1 VPEAYTEQVRVARL
15 TQSLLLLFLFA
26 LAACGGGN
34 QGGGAEEEPED
45 KEKPVSD
52 QGKRW
57 GGWRWKGKRN
67 DCFFLY
73 KNECYSSLEAAC
85 KQARCS
91 VDDCVHDESAP
102 AKVRCEN

>member
-1 VPEAYTEQVRVARL
+1 MPEAYTEQVRVARL

-26 LAACGGGN
+26 LAACGVGN
-34 QGGGAEEEPED
+34 QGGGAEEEPEA

-73 KNECYSSLEAAC
+73 ENECYSSLEAAC

-91 VDDCVHDESAP
+91 EDDCVHDESAP